1 MAQTITLRA
10 HGNADFREAG
20 RRLPA
25 SSRDSRYFISPAWP
39 AAIHS
44 GKWASSGNSWT
55 EEMPARSNPTA
66 RAECLMKSEIWV
78 ASRKHLLSRDRAGQ
92 RLRSY
97 ERKRARLG
105 LRPFGMTKD

>member
-1 MAQTITLRA
+1 MTLRA
-10 HGNADFREAG
+10 QGNAVFKEAR

-39 AAIHS
+39 TAIHS
-44 GKWASSGNSWT
+44 GKRASSGKSWT
-55 EEMPARSNPTA
+55 EEMPARSNPAA

-78 ASRKHLLSRDRAGQ
+78 GSRKHLLSRDRAGQ

-97 ERKRARLG
+97 ERKRAPLG